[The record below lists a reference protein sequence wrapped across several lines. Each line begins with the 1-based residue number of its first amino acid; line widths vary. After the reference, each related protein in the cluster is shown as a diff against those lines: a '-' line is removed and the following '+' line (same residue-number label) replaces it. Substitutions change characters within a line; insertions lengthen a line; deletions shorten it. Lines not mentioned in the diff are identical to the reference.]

1 MAEMYGADTDEFLAQ
16 LNGKSPMVGN
26 AANNNMSKVNL
37 LGNQTITRTEEDF

>member
-16 LNGKSPMVGN
+16 LNGKSPMEG

-37 LGNQTITRTEEDF
+37 LGNQTITRTDEDF